1 MKHDSS
7 QNPLHVLHMWY
18 WMPQAHTWQ
27 PLSMCCQENV
37 KGGRPESV
45 QPESV
50 PIRRE
55 PMLGGI
61 LYLSSTGYK
70 IFMDSTTVLT
80 SVQTLF
86 NNSLMHDRM
95 TTVSVQPTRSVST
108 IILFL
113 SQILFSRF
121 WITKHWLA
129 NSFVP
134 RPSGGRPGN
143 EAN

>member
-1 MKHDSS
+1 
-7 QNPLHVLHMWY
+7 
-18 WMPQAHTWQ
+18 MPRAHTRQ
-27 PLSMCCQENV
+27 PLSMCRQENV
-37 KGGRPESV
+37 KGGQPESV

-70 IFMDSTTVLT
+70 VFMDSTTVLT

-113 SQILFSRF
+113 SQILFLRF
-121 WITKHWLA
+121 
-129 NSFVP
+129 
-134 RPSGGRPGN
+134 
-143 EAN
+143 